1 MPNDNNLQLEDIR
14 LLLLNFSV
22 YGGIGLL
29 SKLVGF
35 ISIPLLTLHLDIGE
49 YGALEFFYTLSYLLV
64 VILIFGQDA
73 ALARYFYESKSID
86 DQQSLVSSSLLFQLL
101 LVILVI
107 MGLWF
112 IAEKMS
118 YFLINVSGRLIF
130 FQLVLLQVPFL
141 LIIDFC
147 AGLLKWAMARTAF
160 VVLTIGFSFF
170 QLITLVATIVI
181 FELNIYSALVAN
193 FFASFLFAIVG
204 LFLVRNWIC
213 WPKNFLYLK
222 KLLPFAL
229 PLGIVSIIISIQP
242 IVERA
247 LIDQYIGLEALG
259 VYALANKILLI
270 VILVFSAFQSA
281 WGPFSMTSLN
291 KNYATETRNLVVK
304 IFCSLGCAFVL
315 LIGLFS
321 DPLIRLLGNDQYLGG
336 TTVVIILALGQLVQ
350 NIFWIFELGI
360 RISKKT
366 YLTTLS
372 FMSGF
377 LVMVTLVSL
386 LAAQYGLLG
395 LALGVLVGKFTTLMI
410 SLIFAH
416 KVTQLRYEYRSIF
429 LLLGATTVLVLIA
442 VVGGVYYGNEI
453 FSFILIISLCL
464 LVLLSWTKT
473 FSAEERLL
481 IIKALA
487 LPRSR

>member
-1 MPNDNNLQLEDIR
+1 LPKDNNPQLEDIR

-22 YGGIGLL
+22 YGGVGLL
-29 SKLVGF
+29 SKLVSF
-35 ISIPLLTLHLDIGE
+35 ISIPLLTFHLNIGE

-86 DQQSLVSSSLLFQLL
+86 DQQSLVTSSLSLQLL
-101 LVILVI
+101 LAALVVT
-107 MGLWF
+107 GFWL
-112 IAEKMS
+112 IAEKIS
-118 YFLINVSGRLIF
+118 YFLINVADRLIF

-160 VVLTIGFSFF
+160 VVLTVGFSFF
-170 QLITLVATIVI
+170 QLFTLVAIIII

-193 FFASFLFAIVG
+193 FFASLLFAIVG
-204 LFLVRNWIC
+204 LFLIRNWLC
-213 WPKNFLYLK
+213 WPKNFLHLK

-247 LIDQYIGLEALG
+247 LIDKYIGLEALG
-259 VYALANKILLI
+259 VYALASKILLI
-270 VILVFSAFQSA
+270 VALVFSAFQSA

-291 KNYATETRNLVVK
+291 KNYATETRDLVAK
-304 IFCSLGCAFVL
+304 LFCSLGCVFVL

-321 DPLIRLLGNDQYLGG
+321 DPLIRILGNDQYLDG
-336 TTVVIILALGQLVQ
+336 TTIVIILALGQLIQ
-350 NIFWIFELGI
+350 HLFWIFELGI

-372 FMSGF
+372 FITGF

-386 LAAQYGLLG
+386 LATRYGLLG
-395 LALGVLVGKFTTLMI
+395 LALGVLAGKFTTLI
-410 SLIFAH
+410 VSLIFAY
-416 KVTQLRYEYRSIF
+416 KITQLRYDYRSIF
-429 LLLGATTVLVLIA
+429 LLLGATTILVLVVVAAGLRYGHEISSLIL
-442 VVGGVYYGNEI
+442 
-453 FSFILIISLCL
+453 LIGICL
-464 LVLLSWTKT
+464 LLSLSWTKL
-473 FSAEERLL
+473 FSAKERSVIL
-481 IIKALA
+481 KALA
-487 LPRSR
+487 PRGG